1 MEYRLPTLEDE
12 EILKDYVM
20 EHYANYQKD
29 IKASLMLTSIP
40 YQEWIN
46 KINRN
51 SETPDDEWGKYYLYL
66 VFDNNKLIGLL
77 NIRFDLTDE
86 LRNKYGDIG
95 YGVRPSERG
104 KGYGTKM
111 LGYALKV
118 CKEKKLS
125 YVIVGCYNDNIP
137 SNKIIIKN
145 NGVLY
150 NQDVEKKVLDNN
162 WEIELKENYYKIK
175 L

>member
-77 NIRFDLTDE
+77 NIRFDLTSD
-86 LRNKYGDIG
+86 LKNKYGEIG
-95 YGVRPSERG
+95 YGVRPSERR
-104 KGYGTKM
+104 KGYATKM
-111 LGYALKV
+111 LSYALSI
-118 CKEKKLS
+118 CKELGMKK
-125 YVIVGCYNDNIP
+125 VILGCYKDNIG
-137 SNKIIIKN
+137 SNKTIIKN
-145 NGVLY
+145 GGILSREDFDELKLSNEWNIKLNSNY
-150 NQDVEKKVLDNN
+150 Y
-162 WEIELKENYYKIK
+162 EIEL
-175 L
+175 